1 MTNRIEKGASMDITR
16 KALIVGG
23 GIGGLTAAIALR
35 RKGVAV
41 DLIER
46 DPEWSVYGVGIIQ
59 QANVIRAMAEL
70 DLIDD
75 YVAAGCGFDQV
86 EIFIPSGQRVA
97 VSPSP
102 RLVEGKPANL
112 GIGRRALQKVLAD
125 RARAMGTSIQLGVTV
140 DTLDD
145 DGAGVDVRL
154 SDGRAER
161 YDFVVAADGLYSEMR
176 RRLFPDAPVPEFT
189 GQGVWRYNFDR
200 PVEMQSLC
208 VFNGPTGVGLVPMSA
223 GRMYMFVTT
232 PEPGNPWY
240 APDRLAETLRQKLA
254 SVPAPQIRALVDQ
267 VTDNDGVVYRPLE
280 AFFLDG
286 PWHRGHVV
294 LLGDAVHGTT
304 PHLGQ
309 GAGMAIEDSIVL
321 AEEVA
326 GSPDDP
332 IAAFEAYHA
341 RRHARCRYIV
351 EASRAICDGQI
362 GKRSPVDNHKA
373 TIEMFEMV
381 ARPL

>member
-1 MTNRIEKGASMDITR
+1 METAL

-23 GIGGLTAAIALR
+23 GIGGLTVAIALR
-35 RKGVAV
+35 RKGIDV

-70 DLIDD
+70 ELIDD

-125 RARAMGTSIQLGVTV
+125 RARDMGTAIHLGVTIK
-140 DTLDD
+140 TYEDD
-145 DGAGVDVRL
+145 RTGVDVVL
-154 SDGRAER
+154 SDGRRAR

-176 RRLFPDAPVPEFT
+176 RHLFPDAPAPEFT

-200 PVEMQSLC
+200 PADMESLC

-223 GRMYMFVTT
+223 ERMYMFVTT

-240 APDRLAETLRQKLA
+240 APDTLAATLREKLA
-254 SVPAPQIRALVDQ
+254 TVPAPQIRTLLDQ
-267 VTDNDGVVYRPLE
+267 VTDDAGVVYRPLE

-286 PWHRGHVV
+286 PWHRGRVV

-309 GAGMAIEDSIVL
+309 GAGMAIEDAIVL
-321 AEEVA
+321 ADEVA
-326 GSPDDP
+326 RSSGNLGD
-332 IAAFEAYHA
+332 AFEAYQA
-341 RRHARCRYIV
+341 RRHDRCRYIV

-362 GKRSPVDNHKA
+362 GRGPAVDNHKA
-373 TIEMFEMV
+373 TVAMFEMV
-381 ARPL
+381 SQPL